1 MLNNESGP
9 VSTGLPIQDQGGSS
23 FLPSDSNSLDEIGK
37 ITQATGSKS
46 SDLMLSELELDQPE
60 LIAASAPSKDR
71 KSDELTG
78 LDSSTYLSD
87 LDWIDATNGWGE
99 VEKDTSNGDK
109 KAGDGQEITLDG
121 KSYEKG
127 LGVHAGSEIAYKLD
141 GNYITFRSD
150 IGIDDEVGDKGSA
163 TFQVWADGDK
173 LFDSGVM
180 KGDSSTKQVDVD
192 VSGKQELKLVVSDG
206 GDKNFDHASWADAR
220 LIGGESGGEDDP
232 KPTPEPDPKPDPEPK
247 PPSSGGSGEQARS
260 ADSFVDSIG
269 VAGHLHYRDTA
280 YGKYQEIVKPR
291 LEELGV
297 RHFRTGGRGDDFL
310 EKVNDLAKS
319 GIKSTLVADP
329 RDGNLPSNFVD
340 NVLKKVPN
348 AVEAVEGP
356 NELDVHPEVKYK
368 GKSFPEGLR
377 NYQNDLFKEINS
389 DPATKDIDVLSPS
402 IAHRINSP
410 KLGHLDSVDKVNMH
424 HYAGGLL
431 PTNKLESEWIP
442 LARKI
447 SDKPIVVTESG
458 YHNALNAKGQPMV
471 SKEAEAKYTPRSA
484 LDYFNEP
491 EIERGFR
498 YELINVGNDNSQ
510 RTNWGLLN
518 ADGSPQPAFNALRN
532 LIDLTEDPDGAKDFT
547 PSKLDYKLS
556 GDLKDVNHTLLQK
569 SDGKFDLVLWQ
580 DALSYDTDKKKDIS
594 VPDNKVTLS
603 LGDDFNTA
611 KTYLPVD
618 SAEAVKTYSNPKSID
633 LSIPDHPLV
642 VELS

>member
-1 MLNNESGP
+1 MLNNIDSGL
-9 VSTGLPIQDQGGSS
+9 VSTGLPVQDQGSS
-23 FLPSDSNSLDEIGK
+23 FLPSDSNSLDEFTK
-37 ITQATGSKS
+37 LTQAPSSKS
-46 SDLMLSELELDQPE
+46 SDPMLSELDLDQQE
-60 LIAASAPSKDR
+60 LSAASAPAKESKG
-71 KSDELTG
+71 DEITG
-78 LDSSTYLSD
+78 NDYLSD
-87 LDWIDATNGWGE
+87 LDWIDASNGWGA
-99 VEKDTSNGDK
+99 VEKDASNGDK
-109 KAGDGQEITLDG
+109 KAGDGETITLDG
-121 KSYEKG
+121 KSYQKG

-141 GNYITFRSD
+141 GNYASFRSD

-163 TFQVWADGDK
+163 NFEVWADGDK
-173 LFDSGVM
+173 LFESEVM
-180 KGDSSTKQVDVD
+180 KGDSATKQVDVD
-192 VSGKQELKLVVSDG
+192 LAGKQELKLVVTDG
-206 GDKNFDHASWADAR
+206 GDDSDFDHASWGDAR
-220 LIGGESGGEDDP
+220 LIGGESSGEDD
-232 KPTPEPDPKPDPEPK
+232 PEPDPKPDPEPK
-247 PPSSGGSGEQARS
+247 PPSSGGSGEQAKS
-260 ADSFVDSIG
+260 ADSFVNSIG

-280 YGKYQEIVKPR
+280 YGKYKEIVKPR

-340 NVLKKVPN
+340 NVLKKVPG

-532 LIDLTEDPDGAKDFT
+532 LIDLTEDPDGAKGFT
-547 PSKLDYKLS
+547 PGKLDYKLS
-556 GDLKDVNHTLLQK
+556 GDTEDVNHTLLQK
-569 SDGKFDLVLWQ
+569 SNGEFNLILWQ
-580 DALSYDTDKKKDIS
+580 DALSYDTKAKKDIS
-594 VPDNKVTLS
+594 VPDNKVTLELS
-603 LGDDFNTA
+603 QPFKSA
-611 KTYLPVD
+611 KSYLPLN
-618 SAEAVKTYSNPKSID
+618 STKATGSYSNTKSID
-633 LSIPDHPLV
+633 LEVSDHPLV
-642 VELS
+642 LQLS